1 MSAMAPTSAKAYPE
15 PMLSSNARIDPILPP
30 LAATGIAG
38 LDSILHGGLPRNE
51 MHLIQGVAGTGKT
64 TIALQFLFEGTK
76 QGEAT
81 LYVTLSQSKEHLER
95 IAHSHGWALDG
106 VTVYELS
113 PGTVAE
119 RIAARQSIFP
129 TAEVELDE
137 VFRDLA
143 ELVVR
148 VAPRRAIIDSI
159 TILQL
164 LAGSTSRYHREV
176 VTLRQ
181 LFVERGCTLIALADH
196 PAVTEE
202 GQAPEV
208 IFHPIAGCVINLEQ
222 TPRQYGDVR
231 RRLRVVKARGL
242 PHNGGYHDLKILT
255 GRTEVYARLGAYTI
269 PEDCEYRLITTQAAS
284 LDELLGGG
292 LNSGTSCLIVGPS
305 GVGKSSIASLYA
317 ESIARDGGKAAIFLL
332 DERPE
337 TYLVRAEGLGV
348 AMRSHLDTGRILLE
362 QIDPGEV
369 APGQFA
375 QRIRQLVE
383 LQSTRL
389 VIIDSVIGYFAA
401 MGSADVLVTQLHE
414 LTTYL
419 TRKGVLLILC
429 GAQEGFMSIGTQ
441 EAVDV
446 SYLSDTILVL
456 NFFEAEGHIRRA
468 IAVVKKKHGTHV
480 HSIHELFL
488 EPNRIEIA
496 VPALSQFRNVMVPG
510 RVIVPLGGP
519 EGDDS

>member
-1 MSAMAPTSAKAYPE
+1 
-15 PMLSSNARIDPILPP
+15 
-30 LAATGIAG
+30 
-38 LDSILHGGLPRNE
+38 

-64 TIALQFLFEGTK
+64 TIALQYLFEGMK

-95 IAHSHGWALDG
+95 IARSHGWSLDG
-106 VTVYELS
+106 MTIYELS
-113 PGTVAE
+113 PGSVAE
-119 RIAARQSIFP
+119 RIAARQSILP

-137 VFRDLA
+137 VFRELMD
-143 ELVVR
+143 LVVR

-164 LAGSTSRYHREV
+164 LAGSTWRYHREV

-196 PAVTEE
+196 PAVMEE
-202 GQAPEV
+202 GQSPEV

-222 TPRQYGDVR
+222 TPRPYGDVR
-231 RRLRVVKARGL
+231 RQLRVVKARGL

-255 GRTEVYARLGAYTI
+255 GRTHVYARLGAYTI
-269 PEDCEYRLITTQAAS
+269 PEDCEYRLITTRAAS
-284 LDELLGGG
+284 LDALLGGG

-305 GVGKSSIASLYA
+305 GVGKSSLATLYA
-317 ESIARDGGKAAIFLL
+317 ESVARDGGKAAIFSL

-337 TYLVRAEGLGV
+337 TYIVRSEALGIPI
-348 AMRSHLDTGRILLE
+348 RGHLDTGRILLQ
-362 QIDPGEV
+362 QIDPGEI
-369 APGQFA
+369 APGEFA
-375 QRIRQLVE
+375 QEIRQLVE
-383 LQSTRL
+383 VEATR
-389 VIIDSVIGYFAA
+389 VIIIDSVIGYFAA

-419 TRKGVLLILC
+419 TRKGVLLVLC

-441 EAVDV
+441 DAVDV
-446 SYLSDTILVL
+446 SYLSDTIMVL
-456 NFFEAEGHIRRA
+456 NFFEAEGQIRRA
-468 IAVVKKKHGTHV
+468 IAVVKKKHGRHV

-488 EPNRIEIA
+488 EPNRIEVA
-496 VPALSQFRNVMVPG
+496 QAPLSQFRNVMVPG
-510 RVIVPLGGP
+510 RVLMPLGGA
-519 EGDDS
+519 EGDHR